1 MSQPNVEFTED
12 PEVDFNFEKQPKDIT
27 MSRHDTKGYTS
38 QEVVDNPVQ
47 QLDTELDVQQVALEE
62 LMALNSPY
70 LPIKWGYNILGEKKQ
85 LCYFVAGFCITHE
98 EDYKDCT
105 SKYSSDYEY
114 EVLGDEFLME
124 IVQYRQYDAEN
135 DIDYIHNPYCY
146 LTSFIGAPLSG

>member
-1 MSQPNVEFTED
+1 MSQPNVKFTED

-70 LPIKWGYNILGEKKQ
+70 LPIKWGYNIFGEKKQ
-85 LCYFVAGFCITHE
+85 LCYFVARFCITHE

-135 DIDYIHNPYCY
+135 DIDYIHNP
-146 LTSFIGAPLSG
+146 I